1 MSNLTNLVIFA
12 KDPRPGHV
20 KTRLSPPLP
29 PVAAAELAGAFVAD
43 LARRLSELGRV
54 TVALPPGDAPGRLAA
69 LLPPAIG
76 FADQGPGDLG
86 ARLARAL
93 GDALDGAA
101 VAVAIGADHPHL
113 PLAPLREAIAAAR
126 DGDAGWIATDDGGFA
141 CIALSRPA
149 PGLFTDVAWSTPEAA
164 AGVRNNARR
173 LGVHLRETGTW
184 YDVDTVE
191 DLLRFA
197 ADPDSRRRCPGTMRV
212 VDAWRKALE
221 GEGGGT

>member
-12 KDPRPGHV
+12 KDPRPGAV

-29 PVAAAELAGAFVAD
+29 PEAAAELAGAFVGD
-43 LARRLSELGRV
+43 LARRLAPLGRV
-54 TVALPPGDAPGRLAA
+54 TVTLPPGDAPDRLAA
-69 LLPPAIG
+69 LLPPGVA

-86 ARLARAL
+86 DRLARAL
-93 GDALDGAA
+93 DEALEDAG

-126 DGDAGWIATDDGGFA
+126 GGGAGWIATDDGGFA

-149 PGLFTDVAWSTPEAA
+149 PGLFDGVAWSTPGTA

-173 LGVHLRETGTW
+173 LGVHLRKTGTW

-191 DLLRFA
+191 DLRRFA

-212 VDAWRKALE
+212 LDAWREALE
-221 GEGGGT
+221 GEGGGA